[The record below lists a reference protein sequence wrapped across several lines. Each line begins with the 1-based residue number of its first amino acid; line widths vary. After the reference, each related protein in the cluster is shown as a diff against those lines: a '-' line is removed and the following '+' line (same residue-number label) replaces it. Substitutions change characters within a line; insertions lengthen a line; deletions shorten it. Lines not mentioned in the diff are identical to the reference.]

1 MSYEVAYTRDRFPRK
16 TLRVS
21 EKFEGNMKDS
31 KGTPPFSSFLRET
44 LRPSLK
50 RTCGVSVCSPSRA
63 YSLTDQSQCSIFI
76 STGADM
82 EVSHCEGV

>member
-31 KGTPPFSSFLRET
+31 NGTPPVFFVLTGDLTPIPQTYMRGKCMLT
-44 LRPSLK
+44 LTCLFANRP
-50 RTCGVSVCSPSRA
+50 VAVFDFHF
-63 YSLTDQSQCSIFI
+63 DQ
-76 STGADM
+76 G
-82 EVSHCEGV
+82 